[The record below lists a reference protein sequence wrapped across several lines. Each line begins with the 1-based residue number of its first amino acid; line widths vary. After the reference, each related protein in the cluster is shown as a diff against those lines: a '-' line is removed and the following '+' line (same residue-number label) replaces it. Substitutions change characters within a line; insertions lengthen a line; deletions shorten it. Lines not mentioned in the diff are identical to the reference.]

1 VFQIPFR
8 KAIEEGRVKGI
19 NPAETSIVKDW
30 IPKKQQVPK
39 IYLDKFQVNAIFQD
53 FQEHSMQYFTIFH
66 LQQSDTSFLRS
77 TV

>member
-1 VFQIPFR
+1 MFQILFR

-30 IPKKQQVPK
+30 IPKKQQAPK

-53 FQEHSMQYFTIFH
+53 FQEHSMQYFTIFL
-66 LQQSDTSFLRS
+66 LQQSDKSVLRS